1 MQLEYL
7 QNYKA
12 AFAGMRADTR
22 NTVIESHASVDAA
35 AIPFG
40 TVLCWAL
47 GTLGAVRAPRLNSG
61 LVTISTDLIAN
72 NSTIVT
78 VNGVATT
85 ATVYSGSHA
94 TTMGLI
100 LAKVQALSTVYSAST
115 TGDTMTIV
123 TYDEDAAIT
132 WVTTLGSSQPT
143 VTYAYTSADTV
154 AGVAEFEQKS
164 GTLEGINSAVNDG
177 GTGASGGVGFLET
190 QIVPTVRN
198 GLNWC
203 PVVVNVAAGESA
215 YAITAVTNRGKFTN
229 SSSGNLKVGTFRTA
243 GVASGLGLA
252 VVEIDIPAL
261 DLD

>member
-1 MQLEYL
+1 MQLSYT
-7 QNYKA
+7 QNYAA
-12 AFAGMRADTR
+12 AFAGMRVDTR
-22 NTVIESHASVDAA
+22 NTVIESHASVDPT

-47 GTLGAVRAPRLNSG
+47 GILGAVRAPRLNQG
-61 LVTISTDLIAN
+61 LVTISTDLIAA

-78 VNGVATT
+78 VNGVSTT
-85 ATVYSGSHA
+85 ATVYAGSHND
-94 TTMGLI
+94 TMAAI
-100 LAKVQALSTVYSAST
+100 LVKVKALSTVYNGST
-115 TGDTMTIV
+115 TGDTMTIQ
-123 TYDEDAAIT
+123 TIDEDAAIT

-143 VTYAYTSADTV
+143 VTYAYTTIDTV

-177 GTGASGGVGFLET
+177 GTGASGGVGFLVT
-190 QIVPTVRN
+190 QIVPTVRS

-203 PVVVNVAAGESA
+203 PVVVNVAAGEPA

-243 GVASGLGLA
+243 GVAAGLGLA

>member
-22 NTVIESHASVDAA
+22 NTVIESHASVDAT
-35 AIPFG
+35 AISFG

-47 GTLGAVRAPRLNSG
+47 ETLGAVRAPRLNSG

-123 TYDEDAAIT
+123 TYDVDAAIT

-164 GTLEGINSAVNDG
+164 GTLEGIDSAATNVWQFD
-177 GTGASGGVGFLET
+177 VL
-190 QIVPTVRN
+190 IVPTVRN

-203 PVVVNVAAGESA
+203 PVVVNVAAGETA